1 MPVEEGATRLTNESG
16 TWEYVPL
23 TQEEIDARNAQVEGA
38 DLDFGEIRAMR
49 NGYLSATDWTD
60 LPNAPLTAEKAAEW
74 QTYRQ
79 ELRDYPSQSD
89 KVSTLPEWPTEPE

>member
-1 MPVEEGATRLTNESG
+1 MPEVRTKLTNESG

-23 TQEEIDARNAQVEGA
+23 TDEEIALEQEIANTH
-38 DLDFGEIRAMR
+38 DLNLSSVRSER
-49 NGYLSATDWTD
+49 NGRLAACDWTD

-79 ELRDYPSQSD
+79 ELRDYPAQSD
-89 KVSTLPEWPTEPE
+89 RVSTLPEWPTPPE